1 VGALTGLGIAYA
13 KSGDQTTARKII
25 QEMES
30 LSKRSYVSPI
40 YIGIVYGALGE
51 RNQEFDLYAK
61 AYEDC
66 SEYLLWLT
74 LDPLFDQVRSDSR
87 FAELAKESRSRPLR
101 VRTGMKPIK
110 EWPPTCANQLPNPRL
125 LRFRNISKSFVSMRL
140 ANPDPIGAH

>member
-1 VGALTGLGIAYA
+1 VGALAGLGIAYA
-13 KSGDQTTARKII
+13 KSGDQTAARKII

-61 AYEDC
+61 AYEDR

-74 LDPLFDQVRSDSR
+74 LDPLFDHVRSDSR

-101 VRTGMKPIK
+101 VSNRDETDQRVA
-110 EWPPTCANQLPNPRL
+110 TN
-125 LRFRNISKSFVSMRL
+125 LRKSVAKSQV
-140 ANPDPIGAH
+140 ATIPQHQ